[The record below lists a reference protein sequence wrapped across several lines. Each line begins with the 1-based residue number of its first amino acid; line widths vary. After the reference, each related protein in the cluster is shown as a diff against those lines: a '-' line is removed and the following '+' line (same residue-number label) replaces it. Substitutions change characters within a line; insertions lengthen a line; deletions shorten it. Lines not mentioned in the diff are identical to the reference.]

1 MENLETVHRSKEIRA
16 VVIDSSRGRDSGQ
29 CHIVVAKGRCIG
41 THWVKVC
48 VCHGLLSSQ
57 TVLQDR
63 SVWTTCTDVRTT
75 YSMVVAQKLVKEVNG
90 LVTDETLVLSVHK

>member
-1 MENLETVHRSKEIRA
+1 MI
-16 VVIDSSRGRDSGQ
+16 IDSSCGRGSGQ
-29 CHIVVAKGRCIG
+29 CHIVVAKGRCIS

-63 SVWTTCTDVRTT
+63 SIWATYTDARTT
-75 YSMVVAQKLVKEVNG
+75 YGMVVAQKLVKEVNG